1 MLYLNIIRF
10 GDLGHIHPSKWSDA
24 NGNDVHKQSNAGYE
38 WICYTAQQKQ
48 VRIKDKNKY
57 EILKLK
63 QLYCV
68 IIEVN

>member
-24 NGNDVHKQSNAGYE
+24 NGNDVHKQSDASYE
-38 WICYTAQQKQ
+38 WIRYTAQQKQ
-48 VRIKDKNKY
+48 VSLKNKY

-63 QLYCV
+63 LYCV
-68 IIEVN
+68 IEVN